1 MLKKLLAIRMK
12 QKISIPTV
20 NLIVPYLL
28 FAFFVCLQIQSMI
41 FPIVISVRNASI
53 QLLANAL
60 SENNEMIEIFFPS
73 HIFLNHKSDPTD
85 SMAPIISGFVTE
97 IHLSCNIYHTVCGT
111 MELDF
116 YFLATCAGK

>member
-1 MLKKLLAIRMK
+1 
-12 QKISIPTV
+12 
-20 NLIVPYLL
+20 
-28 FAFFVCLQIQSMI
+28 MI

-53 QLLANAL
+53 QLLADAL

-85 SMAPIISGFVTE
+85 SMAPISWFVTE
-97 IHLSCNIYHTVCGT
+97 IHLLCNIHHTGCGT
-111 MELDF
+111 MELEL

>member
-41 FPIVISVRNASI
+41 FPIVISLRNASI
-53 QLLANAL
+53 QPIARAQT
-60 SENNEMIEIFFPS
+60 ENNEMLELFFS
-73 HIFLNHKSDPTD
+73 
-85 SMAPIISGFVTE
+85 
-97 IHLSCNIYHTVCGT
+97 
-111 MELDF
+111 
-116 YFLATCAGK
+116 LAYIPES